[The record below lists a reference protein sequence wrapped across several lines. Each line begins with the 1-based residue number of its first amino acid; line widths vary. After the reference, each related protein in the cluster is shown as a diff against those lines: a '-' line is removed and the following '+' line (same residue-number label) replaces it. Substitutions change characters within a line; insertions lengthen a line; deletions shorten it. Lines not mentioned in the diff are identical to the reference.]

1 MAKNKDNLLTMID
14 ENGKEV
20 TCEILFTYHSD
31 KFNKDYV
38 LFIPQ
43 GAEDSDEVDVEVGAA
58 VYTENGE
65 DGGELLPVET
75 DEEWAMLSDVLDEYM
90 DDEEAADEE

>member
-1 MAKNKDNLLTMID
+1 MAKNNDNLLTMID
-14 ENGKEV
+14 ENGNEV

-43 GAEDSDEVDVEVGAA
+43 GADESDELDVEVGAA

-65 DGGELLPVET
+65 DGGELTPVET
-75 DEEWAMLSDVLDEYM
+75 EEEWGIIRHLLEQAQKNAENND
-90 DDEEAADEE
+90 

>member
-1 MAKNKDNLLTMID
+1 MAKNKDNLLTITD
-14 ENGKEV
+14 ENGNESV
-20 TCEILFTYHSD
+20 CEILFTYHSD

-43 GAEDSDEVDVEVGAA
+43 GAEDSDELDVEVGAA
-58 VYTENGE
+58 VYTEEG
-65 DGGELLPVET
+65 DGIGSLLPVET

>member
-1 MAKNKDNLLTMID
+1 MSLGRGGD
-14 ENGKEV
+14 
-20 TCEILFTYHSD
+20 
-31 KFNKDYV
+31 
-38 LFIPQ
+38 Q
-43 GAEDSDEVDVEVGAA
+43 AA

-90 DDEEAADEE
+90 DDEETADEE